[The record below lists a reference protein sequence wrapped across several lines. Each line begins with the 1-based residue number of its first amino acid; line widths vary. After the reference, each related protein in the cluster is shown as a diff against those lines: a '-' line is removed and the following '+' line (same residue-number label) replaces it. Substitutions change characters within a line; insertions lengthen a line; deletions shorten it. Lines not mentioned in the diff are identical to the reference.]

1 MQFVKRKV
9 VSLVAKIILIVV
21 ALSGAAFLLMQFL
34 SAGGIAATRGSMQT
48 RQGKTIDL
56 AKRTLIDK
64 VLPAL
69 TQSPVV
75 APAWETKREVEDTI
89 QTVRNLPD
97 AQKDAVCKQV
107 CGSP

>member
-1 MQFVKRKV
+1 M

-21 ALSGAAFLLMQFL
+21 ALSGTAFLLMQFL
-34 SAGGIAATRGSMQT
+34 SAGGIPAMSEIKGSMQT
-48 RQGKTIDL
+48 RQGETVDL

-75 APAWETKREVEDTI
+75 APAWETKREVEGTVQTI
-89 QTVRNLPD
+89 RNLPD